1 MYISTTPYLR
11 RSPYQGPWSEDREVR
26 QEQGNERFV
35 RLQHKCMRPCMM
47 QPNETVAHHYSVEY
61 LKMPTSIV
69 LFKIVSSQIK
79 NKHGNLT
86 AVNWIASFI
95 DT

>member
-1 MYISTTPYLR
+1 
-11 RSPYQGPWSEDREVR
+11 
-26 QEQGNERFV
+26 
-35 RLQHKCMRPCMM
+35 MRPCMM